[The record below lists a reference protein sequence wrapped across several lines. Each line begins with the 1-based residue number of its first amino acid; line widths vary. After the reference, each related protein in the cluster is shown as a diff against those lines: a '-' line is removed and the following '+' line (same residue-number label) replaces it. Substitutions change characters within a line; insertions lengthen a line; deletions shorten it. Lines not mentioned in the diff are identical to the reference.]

1 MVGILSLC
9 SCIKEEDGTVLPYI
23 TFGVAEVN
31 ADTKALITNETLNSS
46 ATSVTVY
53 GVRNN
58 TEQIFNG
65 VTIKKMSDSYN
76 WKPANSYYEKTWQSG
91 SYSFY
96 GYTFSSGQSTCTI
109 QKDGLKIIAT
119 QPASYS
125 ETDMVDYMLSH
136 AFKVADGKAN
146 HIVMLYMQHA
156 MSCAEIVVK
165 KQIPEHEIT
174 LESISLTGIYRS
186 ATMECEDQANANSGE
201 NNVWKTQ
208 ISGANDAL
216 YTKGFT
222 PAQAQGNTLGTM
234 TILAVPQQL
243 TQSTEL
249 TVKYAVDEDNND
261 STPAIAHV
269 DKFKLFDYIPYV
281 WESGHKIRYTLNI
294 NTGVELYAEVVD
306 WIEAGYIEGVI
317 LPPAE
322 IK

>member
-1 MVGILSLC
+1 
-9 SCIKEEDGTVLPYI
+9 
-23 TFGVAEVN
+23 
-31 ADTKALITNETLNSS
+31 
-46 ATSVTVY
+46 
-53 GVRNN
+53 
-58 TEQIFNG
+58 
-65 VTIKKMSDSYN
+65 MSDSYN
-76 WKPANSYYEKTWQSG
+76 WKPDNDKTWESG

-96 GYTFSSGQSTCTI
+96 GYTCSAGQSTCTI
-109 QKDGLKIIAT
+109 QKDGFKIIAT
-119 QPASYS
+119 QPETYS
-125 ETDMVDYMLSH
+125 ESDMVDYMLSH
-136 AFKVADGKAN
+136 AYKVADGKNN

-156 MSCAEIVVK
+156 MACAEIVVK

-201 NNVWKTQ
+201 YNVWKTQ

-216 YTKGFT
+216 YTKEFT
-222 PAQAQGNTLGTM
+222 PAQAHGNTLGTM